1 MVLGGRASA
10 FIVCRQ
16 GRGEKNTSYRG
27 RLKMGSIKHTEP
39 RGGNAWLCVCVY
51 VFVCSFVPSF
61 LPSQST
67 SEAHKGQEEVIK
79 GAD

>member
-27 RLKMGSIKHTEP
+27 RLKTGSIKHSEP
-39 RGGNAWLCVCVY
+39 RGGNAWLCL
-51 VFVCSFVPSF
+51 FVPSF

>member
-1 MVLGGRASA
+1 
-10 FIVCRQ
+10 
-16 GRGEKNTSYRG
+16 
-27 RLKMGSIKHTEP
+27 MGSIKHTEP